1 MIIDRQNEN
10 DRLERMRNIYLQV
23 YLLLI
28 QKVALNKL
36 KNVLQIAKIAMS
48 RFTRWWKSH
57 DITINKE
64 KVMSV
69 YLSAPL
75 NAGCGRKNRT
85 KYKRV

>member
-23 YLLLI
+23 HLLLI

-48 RFTRWWKSH
+48 RFTLDGGKAMIS
-57 DITINKE
+57 
-64 KVMSV
+64 
-69 YLSAPL
+69 LSI
-75 NAGCGRKNRT
+75 K
-85 KYKRV
+85 KK